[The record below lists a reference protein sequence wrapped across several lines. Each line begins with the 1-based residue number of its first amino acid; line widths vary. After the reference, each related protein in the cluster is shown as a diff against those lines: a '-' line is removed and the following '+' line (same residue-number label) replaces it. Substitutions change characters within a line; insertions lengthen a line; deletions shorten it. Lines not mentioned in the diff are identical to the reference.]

1 MSDNQI
7 EVNQKVVVT
16 DRHAYIALREYCIR
30 SETNFDK
37 QFYYELF
44 GSNSRD
50 EKLYLN
56 APAIVIGTV
65 DCFFL
70 VLQNN
75 RVYVVTRTGLKIILK

>member
-1 MSDNQI
+1 ML

-16 DRHAYIALREYCIR
+16 DHHAYIALREYYIR

-37 QFYYELF
+37 QFYYKLF
-44 GSNSRD
+44 GSNSHD

-56 APAIVIGTV
+56 VPAIVIGTV
-65 DCFFL
+65 DWFFL

-75 RVYVVTRTGLKIILK
+75 RVYVVKRNGLKIILK